1 MKRIALIIFVSSLI
15 LSCSNGKKTA
25 DSTETSEPVKVESE
39 EWNEQSED
47 HYAIWQMDSTNEVN
61 FITYDLAAM
70 QVHGHVKRIV
80 EDGGNVAR
88 FDENGNLTSFNDMYS
103 DYMIGHNDDGCLTTY
118 AVGAGSVT
126 YSINPETDQLVC
138 FSGGEGST
146 SWVNWYKYDDNG
158 QLIEIEYN
166 IEDMAEETT
175 KSTTSKVSILETDQ
189 HNNWTKIEIAN
200 EIIERAIYYYPN
212 ALCDEED
219 SADDSFQPLSQPY
232 SFMGKIGED
241 NNCTLN
247 INNGQG
253 TYTVAV
259 GERIVSVDSY
269 DKNTGRLIILAYF
282 KTKGNAL
289 GRFEGIYKDGE
300 YSGVF
305 TNTKGGHVKFS
316 LYRK

>member
-1 MKRIALIIFVSSLI
+1 MI
-15 LSCSNGKKTA
+15 LSCSNSKKTT
-25 DSTETSEPVKVESE
+25 DITETTGPVEIESE

-80 EDGGNVAR
+80 EEGGNVAR
-88 FDENGNLTSFNDMYS
+88 FDENGNLIAISDMYS
-103 DYMIGHNDDGCLTTY
+103 DFMIGHNDDGCLTTY

-138 FSGGEGST
+138 FSGGEGSS
-146 SWVNWYKYDDNG
+146 SWVNWYKYDDKG

-166 IEDMAEETT
+166 IEDLAEETT
-175 KSTTSKVSILETDQ
+175 ETTTSKVKILETDQ
-189 HNNWTKIEIAN
+189 HNNWIKIDIADK
-200 EIIERAIYYYPN
+200 IIERTIYYYPN
-212 ALCDEED
+212 ALCDEDD
-219 SADDSFQPLSQPY
+219 SVDESFQPLSQAY
-232 SFMGKIGED
+232 SFIGKIGED

-247 INNGQG
+247 INEGQG

-259 GERIVSVDSY
+259 GERIITVDSY
-269 DKNTGRLIILAYF
+269 DYNTGKLTILAYF

-289 GRFEGIYKDGE
+289 GRFEGVYKDGE

-305 TNTKGGHVKFS
+305 TNTKGGQVNFN
-316 LYRK
+316 LIRK

>member
-25 DSTETSEPVKVESE
+25 DSAETSEPVKVESE

-175 KSTTSKVSILETDQ
+175 KSGIVLPTASQEKPQYAEVVEFEADYPDYISDLHTDDLLSCVTISIDQTVKDVNGIIVSAEGNLFI
-189 HNNWTKIEIAN
+189 KIE
-200 EIIERAIYYYPN
+200 
-212 ALCDEED
+212 
-219 SADDSFQPLSQPY
+219 
-232 SFMGKIGED
+232 
-241 NNCTLN
+241 
-247 INNGQG
+247 
-253 TYTVAV
+253 
-259 GERIVSVDSY
+259 SY
-269 DKNTGRLIILAYF
+269 D
-282 KTKGNAL
+282 
-289 GRFEGIYKDGE
+289 D
-300 YSGVF
+300 
-305 TNTKGGHVKFS
+305 
-316 LYRK
+316 

>member
-1 MKRIALIIFVSSLI
+1 MIM
-15 LSCSNGKKTA
+15 SCSNSKKTT
-25 DSTETSEPVKVESE
+25 DITETTGPVEIESE

-80 EDGGNVAR
+80 EEGGNVAR
-88 FDENGNLTSFNDMYS
+88 FDENGNLIAISDMYS
-103 DYMIGHNDDGCLTTY
+103 DFMIGHNDDGCLTTY

-138 FSGGEGST
+138 FSGGEGSS
-146 SWVNWYKYDDNG
+146 SWVNWYKYDDKG

-175 KSTTSKVSILETDQ
+175 ETTTSKVRILETDQ
-189 HNNWTKIEIAN
+189 HNNWTKIEIADKVL
-200 EIIERAIYYYPN
+200 ERTIYYYPN
-212 ALCDEED
+212 ALYDEDD
-219 SADDSFQPLSQPY
+219 STEDSFQPLSQAY
-232 SFMGKIGED
+232 SFIGKIGED

-247 INNGQG
+247 INEGQG

-259 GERIVSVDSY
+259 GERIITVDSY
-269 DKNTGRLIILAYF
+269 DYNTGKLTILAYF
-282 KTKGNAL
+282 KAKGNAL
-289 GRFEGIYKDGE
+289 GRFEGVYKDGE

-305 TNTKGGHVKFS
+305 TNTKGGQVNFN
-316 LYRK
+316 LIRK